1 MKRLLA
7 VFLCVLVLCASF
19 TLTAF
24 ADDVTSEDLLPD
36 GAIVVQDQEVLINGN
51 TYYVVWTP
59 YLDFEGQTRLRLSA
73 VHQDGVTLSYHHVQV
88 NSFNDEGI
96 SKITK
101 WYGAEGKDDSIV
113 THMYTGQYGIE
124 DPWDESYFTFPDV
137 NASEIQKDTY
147 YTISFTVPNDGK
159 TYTLQYPHEN
169 TLSKYPA
176 LLYTYSPCSHIYDND
191 CDANCNTC
199 NAERDNLI
207 HTYDNDNDNTCNL
220 CGFKRPVSILSGVKD
235 ALSIVIN
242 VVKGIANTITKTPM
256 LLLGAV
262 ILPIFSFG
270 TGLLLRIKQRS

>member
-24 ADDVTSEDLLPD
+24 ADDTITEENLVPV
-36 GAIVVQDQEVLINGN
+36 GAIEVNDGEVLLNGN
-51 TYYVVWTP
+51 TYYIVWMP
-59 YLDFEGQTRLRLSA
+59 YLDYTESKVFSIQA
-73 VHQDGVTLSYHHVQV
+73 VHQDGMTSSYYHVSV
-88 NSFNDEGI
+88 HYFNDSEFA
-96 SKITK
+96 KVTK
-101 WYGAEGKDDSIV
+101 WYGRSIDNDCLV
-113 THMYTGQYGIE
+113 GYYYDLD
-124 DPWDESYFTFPDV
+124 DPWDESYFDFPDID
-137 NASEIQKDTY
+137 ATEIQKDTY
-147 YTISFTVPNDGK
+147 YTISFTVPDDGK
-159 TYTLQYPHEN
+159 TYTLDEPN
-169 TLSKYPA
+169 DSVMSRYPA
-176 LLYTYSPCSHIYDND
+176 SVYTYSPCSHIYDND

-207 HTYDNDNDNTCNL
+207 HTYDNDNDNICNL